1 MPDGDPEK
9 TGGEV
14 DVARELRN
22 CAADV
27 HARDC
32 AAHHTYCSC
41 GLLGRCGDMM
51 REAAARIEVALEAFD
66 LPDKTDAERIRVAR
80 YALVAERKAP

>member
-1 MPDGDPEK
+1 MSDSGPEK
-9 TGGEV
+9 GGEV

-32 AAHHTYCSC
+32 MAHHAPCSC

-51 REAAARIEVALEAFD
+51 REAAARIEVAIEA
-66 LPDKTDAERIRVAR
+66 LNLSNKTAEERIFIAR
-80 YALVAERKAP
+80 YALTAERKAP

>member
-1 MPDGDPEK
+1 MPDDDKEK
-9 TGGEV
+9 TVREV
-14 DVARELRN
+14 DVARELRD

-32 AAHHTYCSC
+32 LAHHAPCSC

-51 REAAARIEVALEAFD
+51 REAAARIEVALEA
-66 LPDKTDAERIRVAR
+66 LNLSNKTAEERIFIAR
-80 YALVAERKAP
+80 YALAAERKAP